1 MSRRRKSEDKEAKA
15 ISGLFLIIMAFIWLK
30 TGNISLVITL
40 FIISMVA
47 LLIIGLLLRSNRK
60 KKILTSGIDEIDKM
74 DGKTFEQLLLE
85 YFLKMGYKGKL
96 TSEYADYGADLLLVK
111 DSIKYVVQVKRW
123 NQKVGLKAIQE
134 AVASIKHYKA
144 DKGIVITNSFFT
156 SNAKE
161 LAKSNAVELWDR
173 NKLIYIMSQVKGQAM
188 VTKIQN
194 ENPKV
199 NAADICPRC
208 GSGIVVKNGIRGKF
222 IGCSQFPK
230 CRYSRNYISSVPG
243 N

>member
-1 MSRRRKSEDKEAKA
+1 MGRRRKSEDKSAKA
-15 ISGLFLIIMAFIWLK
+15 MAGLFLIIMTFIWLK

-40 FIISMVA
+40 FVISMVA
-47 LLIIGLLLRSNRK
+47 LLIIGLFLRSNRK
-60 KKILTSGIDEIDKM
+60 NKILTSGINEIDKM

-111 DSIKYVVQVKRW
+111 DNLKYVVQVKRW

-144 DKGIVITNSFFT
+144 DKGIVITNNYFT

-161 LAKSNAVELWDR
+161 LAKSNAVELWER
-173 NKLIYIMSQVKGQAM
+173 NKLINVMSQVKGQGM
-188 VTKIQN
+188 VEKTQKDKPQLN
-194 ENPKV
+194 TEN
-199 NAADICPRC
+199 ICPRC
-208 GSGIVVKNGIRGKF
+208 NSALTLKDGKRGRF
-222 IGCSQFPK
+222 IGCTGFPN
-230 CRYSRNYISSVPG
+230 CRYSRDYIST
-243 N
+243 